1 MKSIAKKFGQRL
13 KELRKK
19 RFLTQDSLAEAA
31 GLSSKHIGEIERG
44 EVNLTIQS
52 LDQIASALGMKVH
65 ELIQCEH
72 EEEVDTL
79 RKLLIDYIAQC
90 PNDEVK
96 LAYKLLVAL
105 R

>member
-1 MKSIAKKFGQRL
+1 MKSIAEKFGQRL

-19 RFLTQDSLAEAA
+19 RSLTQNYLAEAA

-52 LDQIASALGMKVH
+52 LDQIASALGLKVN
-65 ELIQCEH
+65 ELICCEH
-72 EEEVDTL
+72 EEDVEVL
-79 RKLLIDYIAQC
+79 RSQVVDYITQC
-90 PNDEVK
+90 PDDEVK
-96 LAYKLLVAL
+96 LAYRLLVAL

>member
-1 MKSIAKKFGQRL
+1 MKSIAVKFGLRL

-19 RFLTQDSLAEAA
+19 HGLTQDSLAEAA
-31 GLSSKHIGEIERG
+31 GLSCKHIGEIERG

-52 LDQIASALGMKVH
+52 LDQIAHAFGLKAF
-65 ELIQCEH
+65 ELIYCDQ
-72 EEEVDTL
+72 EEEVEVL
-79 RKLLIDYIAQC
+79 REKVVDYIAQC
-90 PNDEVK
+90 PAEEVK

>member
-1 MKSIAKKFGQRL
+1 MKSIAEKFGQRL

-19 RFLTQDSLAEAA
+19 QFLTQDSLAEAA

-44 EVNLTIQS
+44 EVNLTVQS
-52 LDQIASALGMKVH
+52 LDQIASALRMKVH

-72 EEEVDTL
+72 EEEVDAL
-79 RKLLIDYIAQC
+79 RKVLIEYISQC
-90 PNDEVK
+90 SNDEVK
-96 LAYKLLVAL
+96 LAYKLMVVL